1 MWQNY
6 YIREL
11 KISQRM
17 IRFLKAPH
25 NPNLD
30 FYEQTRLL
38 LTWHIS
44 LLFAVV
50 IGVITAISGLGK
62 DTFFYYYLAVL
73 ILVFSCL
80 MYMRVTKKYREVSK
94 LLFIGATLIIAGAV
108 FSIRDVTHTIE
119 ILWMVIISL
128 TAFFTLGK
136 SWGYTFLILNTLLYT
151 VYFNTL
157 FYENLLN
164 IDNMTELQWWIM
176 SIEFM
181 FAMFLI
187 GVIMN
192 LFFRQSESTEEMRN
206 AAFAELSL
214 EKEKVEHQNK
224 EMVILLQEI
233 HHRVK
238 NNLQVIISLFRIQSQ
253 DLKSEEAKQSFHEA
267 ISRIM
272 TMSLIHQKMYEH
284 ERLANIS
291 LKNYLETLI
300 QEILSSS
307 AMNEKVELRLEIQTE
322 EIGTRTIVPLA
333 LIINELVSNSLK
345 HAFEDSGEIVIKFH
359 SSAPGRLS
367 LEYADSGTWNERTS
381 SGFGLQLIDIFTEQ
395 LEGHYELQKSKDG
408 TRYLFEFT
416 DLDYETEEASL
427 VKQSTKGE

>member
-1 MWQNY
+1 
-6 YIREL
+6 
-11 KISQRM
+11 M
-17 IRFLKAPH
+17 IIFLKAPH
-25 NPNLD
+25 NPKMD

-38 LTWHIS
+38 LTWRIS
-44 LLFAVV
+44 LLFAFV
-50 IGVITAISGLGK
+50 ILVITGISGLGK

-80 MYMRVTKKYREVSK
+80 LYMRVTKQYRDVSK
-94 LLFIGATLIIAGAV
+94 LLFFGASSIIAGAV
-108 FSIRDVTHTIE
+108 FSVRDVTHTIE

-136 SWGYTFLILNTLLYT
+136 KWGYMFLALNAVLYT

-164 IDNMTELQWWIM
+164 IENMTDLQWWIM

-192 LFFRQSESTEEMRN
+192 LFFRQSDYTEEMRTQ
-206 AAFAELSL
+206 AFTELSH

-224 EMVILLQEI
+224 EMVVLLQEI

-238 NNLQVIISLFRIQSQ
+238 NNLQVIISLLRIQSQ

-300 QEILSSS
+300 HEILSSS
-307 AMNEKVELRLEIQTE
+307 AMNEKVHLRLEIQTE

-345 HAFEDSGEIVIKFH
+345 HAFEDSGEIVLKFH
-359 SSAPGRLS
+359 SPRAGKLY
-367 LEYADSGTWNERTS
+367 LEYADSGTWKES
-381 SGFGLQLIDIFTEQ
+381 VSLGFGLQLIDVFTEQ
-395 LEGHYELQKSKDG
+395 LEGNYDLIKSDDG
-408 TRYLFEFT
+408 TRYIFEFT
-416 DLDYETEEASL
+416 DLDYENQEAKF
-427 VKQSTKGE
+427 VNPQQKQSDFVTQMT